1 MTTVTGTEAPT
12 PTPRGRRVSPRL
24 AVLVVSGMSSLVLA
38 VVIAVLPVP
47 YVIFAPGPVRDTLG
61 TLPNGD
67 ELVRIDGA
75 PTYPTSGELALT
87 TISVTGGP
95 LGDLSVVDVV
105 GAWLDPTRSVRPVET
120 VYPAQRT
127 REEAEQEG
135 QAEMRGAQQAAAV
148 AALTAADI
156 DVPVRLEVLDVVDG
170 VPADGVVAEG
180 DVVTAFQGTPV
191 AGSGELVDLVQRQEP
206 GDTVAITVERDG
218 EERELDVELGEDGG
232 STVIGV
238 LLEPRYEL
246 PFPVRYDVSGIGGP
260 SAGLMFALGIYDKI
274 TEGELTGGESIAGTG
289 TITEDGVVGP
299 IDGIQ
304 QKMVGARDT
313 GAEWF
318 LAPEENCGDVRGA
331 VPDGITVV
339 RVADMTQALTA
350 VTAIAAG
357 EAAGLPSC

>member
-1 MTTVTGTEAPT
+1 MTTLAGTEAPT
-12 PTPRGRRVSPRL
+12 PTPRRRRVSPRL

-67 ELVRIDGA
+67 ELVRVDGA
-75 PTYPTSGELALT
+75 PTYPTSGELSLT

-120 VYPAQRT
+120 VYPAQRS
-127 REEAEQEG
+127 REEAEEEG
-135 QAEMRGAQQAAAV
+135 QAEMRSAQRAAAV
-148 AALTAADI
+148 AALAAAGVE
-156 DVPVRLEVLDVVDG
+156 VPVRLEVLDVVDG

-180 DVVTAFQGTPV
+180 DVVVAFQGTPV
-191 AGSGELVDLVQRQEP
+191 AGSGELVDLVQQQEP

-232 STVIGV
+232 STVIGI

-246 PFPVRYDVSGIGGP
+246 PFEVEYDVAGIGGP

-274 TEGELTGGESIAGTG
+274 TEGELTGGERVAGTG

-318 LAPEENCGDVRGA
+318 LAPEGNCGDVRGA
-331 VPDGITVV
+331 VPEGITVV
-339 RVADMTQALTA
+339 RVADITGAIAA
-350 VTAIAAG
+350 VTAIGQG
-357 EAAGLPSC
+357 EGGGLPSC